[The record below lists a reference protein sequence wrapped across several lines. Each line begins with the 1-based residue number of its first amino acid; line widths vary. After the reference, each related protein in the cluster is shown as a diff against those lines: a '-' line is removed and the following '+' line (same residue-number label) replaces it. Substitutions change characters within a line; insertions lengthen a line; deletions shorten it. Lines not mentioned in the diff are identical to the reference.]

1 MCGIVG
7 GIAERNVA
15 PILMEGLRRLEY
27 RGYDSSG
34 MALLDADA
42 NLHRV
47 RAIGKIKQL
56 ENKVDA
62 LDEPFTGQIGI
73 AHTRWATHGIPSE
86 NNAHPH
92 ICNNKVAVVHN
103 GIIENYQTL
112 KHQQLAAGY
121 KFTSETDTEV
131 VAHEIFDNLTESD
144 DLLDAVMQSL
154 KSFEGAYALG
164 VMATDN
170 PDTLV
175 AARKGSPLV
184 IGVGIGEHFIASDVS
199 ALLPVTQNF
208 IFLEDG
214 DVARLSRDRIE
225 IFSVLTGE
233 RVERPIKHSNLNITS
248 VELGKHRHYMHKE
261 IFEQPQAVIDT
272 LEGRITQDQILV
284 SSFGPT
290 AESIFASVN
299 RIHIIACGTSYH
311 AGMVAKYWTEDIV
324 GIPCQV
330 EVASEFRYR
339 NPVIEN
345 HTLFVTIS
353 QSGETADTLA
363 ALQQIN
369 AMRQNKTAGLRSR
382 RASDTQPDH
391 QDNSTLSS
399 TSSDALNL
407 PTLSICNVAESSLT
421 READLV
427 FLTHAGP
434 EIGVA
439 STKAFTTQLVAL
451 ALLLT
456 SIGKVQNRLDDGR
469 EAMIAGGLQ
478 KLPNLITMALGH
490 EDEIRRISEDF
501 ADKQHALF
509 LGRGT
514 MYPIALEGA
523 LKLKEISYIHA
534 EAYPAGELKHG
545 PLALIDETMPV
556 IAIAPLDDL
565 LEKLKSNLQEVK
577 ARGGQMIV
585 FEDERSDISSE
596 NSFKVVKA
604 TTNVGRI
611 TAPITYNILL
621 QLLSY
626 HVALIKGTD
635 VDQPRNLAKSVT
647 VE

>member
-7 GIAERNVA
+7 GIAERNVN

-34 MALLDADA
+34 MALLDDT
-42 NLHRV
+42 NELHRV
-47 RAIGKIKQL
+47 RSLGKIQQL
-56 ENKVDA
+56 QDKVDH
-62 LDEPFTGQIGI
+62 LTEPFSGRIGI

-92 ICNNKVAVVHN
+92 ICNNQVAVVHN
-103 GIIENYQTL
+103 GIIENYQPL
-112 KHQQLAAGY
+112 KQKQLTQGY
-121 KFTSETDTEV
+121 RFTSETDTEV
-131 VAHEIFDNLTESD
+131 VAHEIHAELQQDN
-144 DLLDAVMQSL
+144 DLLQAVLRSL
-154 KSFEGAYALG
+154 KVFDGAYALG
-164 VMATDN
+164 VMDKSH
-170 PDTLV
+170 PDMLV

-184 IGVGIGEHFIASDVS
+184 IGIGIGEHFIASDVS

-214 DVARLSRDRIE
+214 DVAKLTRDKVE
-225 IFSVLTGE
+225 IYSAETGE
-233 RVERPIKHSNLNITS
+233 LVERPIKQSSLNITS
-248 VELGKHRHYMHKE
+248 VELGEHRHYMHKE

-272 LEGRITQDQILV
+272 LEGRITQDQVLV
-284 SSFGPT
+284 SSFGPK
-290 AESIFASVN
+290 AEQIFKTVE

-311 AGMVAKYWTEDIV
+311 AGMVTKYWMEDI
-324 GIPCQV
+324 IRLPCQV

-339 NPVIEN
+339 NPVILDN
-345 HTLFVTIS
+345 TLFVMIS

-363 ALQQIN
+363 ALHQIN
-369 AMRQNKTAGLRSR
+369 HHRKVHELDGIT
-382 RASDTQPDH
+382 
-391 QDNSTLSS
+391 
-399 TSSDALNL
+399 
-407 PTLSICNVAESSLT
+407 TLSICNVAESSLT
-421 READLV
+421 RDADMTY
-427 FLTHAGP
+427 LTHAGP

-439 STKAFTTQLVAL
+439 STKSFTTQLVVL

-456 SIGKVQNRLDDGR
+456 SIGKVQKRLNKER

-478 KLPNLITMALGH
+478 KLPNLIRMALEH
-490 EDEIRRISEDF
+490 EEEIREISQLF

-514 MYPIALEGA
+514 MFPIALEGA

-596 NSFKVVKA
+596 TSFKVVKA

-621 QLLSY
+621 QLLCY